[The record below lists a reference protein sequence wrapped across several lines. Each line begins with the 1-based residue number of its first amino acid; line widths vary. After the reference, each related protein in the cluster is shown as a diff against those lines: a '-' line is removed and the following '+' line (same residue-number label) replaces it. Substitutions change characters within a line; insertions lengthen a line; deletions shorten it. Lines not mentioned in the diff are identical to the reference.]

1 MNRWAVG
8 IRFFRLEYRLH
19 IRLCFC
25 GRTIS
30 FQKFFLIEFRHTEWG
45 SKSVATLWTQRLL
58 PHIPLSSI
66 NLCAAIVLGPP
77 CRFELINI
85 PKNMSLLL
93 KYQTLNNLLCFG
105 NAQQII
111 ICIHHN
117 CYLRLWI
124 WKCCVEEVVFGFRTW
139 CFSKFHFNLFNIIF
153 RLWIFRFKRKT

>member
-1 MNRWAVG
+1 MDGQLVSDFSGW
-8 IRFFRLEYRLH
+8 H
-19 IRLCFC
+19 IGSTFGYLSVDVQFPSRNSSWF
-25 GRTIS
+25 S
-30 FQKFFLIEFRHTEWG
+30 HTECC
-45 SKSVATLWTQRLL
+45 SKSVATLWTQRLP
-58 PHIPLSSI
+58 PHIPLPSI
-66 NLCAAIVLGPP
+66 NLCAVIVLGPP

-124 WKCCVEEVVFGFRTW
+124 WKCCVEEVVFWFRTW